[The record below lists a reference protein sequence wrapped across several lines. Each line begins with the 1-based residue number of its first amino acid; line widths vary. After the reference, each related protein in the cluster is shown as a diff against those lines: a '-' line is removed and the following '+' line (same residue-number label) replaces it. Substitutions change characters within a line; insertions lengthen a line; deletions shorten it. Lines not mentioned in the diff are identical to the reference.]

1 MPPGDFTSTLSPTS
15 FPIKA
20 LAKGDFTFNLLFSM
34 FASGSPTIW
43 YTFSSSE
50 SSSMMLTVAE
60 NFIPPES
67 FLGSITSAKLIIPS
81 SSFILP
87 STNDCFSLAA

>member
-20 LAKGDFTFNLLFSM
+20 LAKGDFTFNLLFSI
-34 FASGSPTIW
+34 FASGYPTIS
-43 YTFSSSE
+43 YTLSSGE
-50 SSSMMLTVAE
+50 SSAMMLTVPE
-60 NFIPPES
+60 TFIPPES